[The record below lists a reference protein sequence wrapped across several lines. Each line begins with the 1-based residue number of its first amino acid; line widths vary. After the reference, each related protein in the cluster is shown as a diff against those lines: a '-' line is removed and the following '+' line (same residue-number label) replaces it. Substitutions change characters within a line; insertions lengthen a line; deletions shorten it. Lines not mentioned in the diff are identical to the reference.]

1 MFKNMSKE
9 VIKILVGSLNPV
21 KINAVKNAFSNI
33 FANNQIIC
41 KGTHA
46 PSGVSEQPMTASETR
61 LGAINRALFCKNGSN
76 NADFYV
82 ALEGG
87 VDLTEDGPITC
98 AYFSIINNQ
107 QQSVGR
113 SASLPL
119 PQCVYESLKSGE
131 ELGNV
136 MDDLFKTTNIKQKG
150 GAIGLLTHN
159 NATRESIYTQALILA
174 LSPFINAD
182 LYHGTGVS
190 NEL

>member
-1 MFKNMSKE
+1 MFNNMSKE
-9 VIKILVGSLNPV
+9 VIRILVGSLNPV

-41 KGTHA
+41 KGIHA

-119 PQCVYESLKSGE
+119 PLSVYDDLVAGK
-131 ELGNV
+131 ELGHV
-136 MDDLFKTTNIKQKG
+136 MDELFNTTNIKQKG
-150 GAIGLLTHN
+150 GAIGLLTQN

-182 LYHGTGVS
+182 LYHGTGVN